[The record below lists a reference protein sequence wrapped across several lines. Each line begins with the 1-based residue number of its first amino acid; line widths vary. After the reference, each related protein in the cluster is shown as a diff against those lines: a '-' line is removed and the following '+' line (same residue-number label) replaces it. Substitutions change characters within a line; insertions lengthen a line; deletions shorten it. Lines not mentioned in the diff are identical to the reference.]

1 MVRAVIVT
9 HGNLGAV
16 LVETAETVFGS
27 FAGVSAVTNTHKSPQ
42 VLGDEIRAELGKGA
56 AEDRF
61 VVFADF
67 FGGSCCHACLG
78 VEQERDDV
86 RLITGVNLPM
96 LLAFLYKREEV
107 PFEVLPEELAQ
118 RGQNS
123 IRVVGAETL

>member
-1 MVRAVIVT
+1 MIRAVIVT

-16 LVETAETVFGS
+16 LVETAESVFGG

-42 VLGDEIRAELGKGA
+42 VLSDEIRAELAKGGPD
-56 AEDRF
+56 DRF

-86 RLITGVNLPM
+86 RLITGINLPM

-107 PFEVLPEELAQ
+107 PFEVLPDELAQ

-123 IRVVGAETL
+123 IRVVGAESL